1 MALEEQ
7 NVASGT
13 IVSGDGVLC
22 STLLSSLEVAYV
34 LAAGNWKYCV
44 YVSVRFDSL
53 CRHW

>member
-34 LAAGNWKYCV
+34 LASGNLKCYV